1 MEGLG
6 FIPHLLFLDI
16 LVAPPQILVWIYVLV
31 QSVFGDVFT
40 GALCMLLYVTKM
52 SGVQPGPPAV
62 LYRLCTCISM
72 AAAQLL
78 YLYHQSSRA
87 GLGAESRATGS

>member
-6 FIPHLLFLDI
+6 FILHLLFLDI

-52 SGVQPGPPAV
+52 SGVQPGPP
-62 LYRLCTCISM
+62 LCCIVCAPAS
-72 AAAQLL
+72 AWRRR
-78 YLYHQSSRA
+78 SSSIYITSQPEQ
-87 GLGAESRATGS
+87 G